1 MNPAQFADEWKGT
14 ALTERSA
21 AHSHVSDLCAMLG
34 YRSPTDD
41 DPTGERFA
49 FEKGAEKIGGGDG
62 FPDVWRKGCF
72 AWEYKGGA
80 RISWP
85 PTSSSIST
93 GRRWTTRRC

>member
-1 MNPAQFADEWKGT
+1 VNPAQFADEWKGT

-21 AHSHVSDLCAMLG
+21 AQSHFSDLCAMLG

-49 FEKGAEKIGGGDG
+49 FEKG
-62 FPDVWRKGCF
+62 
-72 AWEYKGGA
+72 GA